1 MEEYLLM
8 YRLFLGLVLCSIG
21 FSVFAETPMVDNL
34 HDAMALSEDA
44 DMPVLLIFGAEW
56 CVNCKILKTDIN
68 NGTLSKEVNRMII
81 CYINIDD
88 DKNLSKE
95 YRVKNIPDSRI
106 LVDKK
111 EIKRIIGYKKDKY
124 KEWLQND

>member
-1 MEEYLLM
+1 M